1 MKRVLVFIFGSCLL
15 YSTAYAQAV
24 RLSDAEAKK
33 IVKTRTSPE
42 YPPLAKQMR
51 VTGEVRLDVYLNEDG
66 SLDKIHVVSGNALL
80 AGAAQNA
87 VKNWKFGPPVVDDK
101 PVKAVASYS
110 FAFGM

>member
-1 MKRVLVFIFGSCLL
+1 MKRLLILIFGSCLL
-15 YSTAYAQAV
+15 CSSVFAQAV

-33 IVKTRTSPE
+33 IVKTRTNPD

-66 SLDKIHVVSGNALL
+66 TLDRVHILSGNALL
-80 AGAAQNA
+80 AAAAQNA
-87 VKNWKFGPPVVDDK
+87 VKNWKFGPPTVDDK

-110 FAFGM
+110 FSFGM

>member
-1 MKRVLVFIFGSCLL
+1 MKRVLLVIVGTGLL
-15 YSTAYAQAV
+15 CATAFAQSV
-24 RLSDAEAKK
+24 RLSEAEAKK
-33 IVKTRTSPE
+33 IVKSRTNPE

-66 SLDKIHVVSGNALL
+66 TVDKIHVVSGNALL

-87 VKNWKFGPPVVDDK
+87 VKQWKFATPTQDDK

-110 FAFGM
+110 FTFGI

>member
-1 MKRVLVFIFGSCLL
+1 MKRLLILAFGSCLL
-15 YSTAYAQAV
+15 CSTVFAQEV
-24 RLSDAEAKK
+24 RLSEVEAKK
-33 IVKTRTSPE
+33 IVKVRTSPE

-66 SLDKIHVVSGNALL
+66 SLDRIHVISGNALL

-101 PVKAVASYS
+101 AVKAVASYS
-110 FAFGM
+110 FSFGL

>member
-1 MKRVLVFIFGSCLL
+1 MKRMLVFVFGLCLACIV
-15 YSTAYAQAV
+15 TYAQAV

-33 IVKTRTSPE
+33 IVKTRTQPE

-66 SLDKIHVVSGNALL
+66 SLDHIHVISGNALL

-87 VKNWKFGPPVVDDK
+87 VKQWKFGPPVVDDK

>member
-1 MKRVLVFIFGSCLL
+1 MKRLLVVVLGSCLL
-15 YSTAYAQAV
+15 CSTAFAQAV

-33 IVKTRTSPE
+33 IVKARTSPE

-66 SLDKIHVVSGNALL
+66 SLDRIHVISGNALL

-87 VKNWKFGPPVVDDK
+87 VKNWKFGLPIVDDK
-101 PVKAVASYS
+101 PVKAVAGYS

>member
-1 MKRVLVFIFGSCLL
+1 MKRVLVCLFGLCLL
-15 YSTAYAQAV
+15 CGTAFAQAV

-33 IVKTRTSPE
+33 IVKTRTNPE

-51 VTGEVRLDVYLNEDG
+51 VSGEVRLDVYLNEDG
-66 SLDKIHVVSGNALL
+66 SVDKVHVVSGNALL

-87 VKNWKFGPPVVDDK
+87 IKQWKFGTPTVDDK

-110 FAFGM
+110 FSFGL

>member
-15 YSTAYAQAV
+15 CSTAFAQAV

-33 IVKTRTSPE
+33 IVKTRTTPE

-66 SLDKIHVVSGNALL
+66 SLDRVHVVSVNALL

-87 VKNWKFGPPVVDDK
+87 IKQWKFGPPVVDDK

>member
-1 MKRVLVFIFGSCLL
+1 MKRILVLLFGACLVC
-15 YSTAYAQAV
+15 SIAYAQAV
-24 RLSDAEAKK
+24 RLSETEAKK
-33 IVKTRTSPE
+33 IVKTRTQPE

-66 SLDKIHVVSGNALL
+66 SVDHVHVVSGNALL

-87 VKNWKFGPPVVDDK
+87 VKQWKFGSPIVDDK
-101 PVKAVASYS
+101 PVKAVATYS

>member
-1 MKRVLVFIFGSCLL
+1 MKRFLVSAFVSCLL
-15 YSTAYAQAV
+15 CGTVCAQEV
-24 RLSDAEAKK
+24 RLSEAEAKK
-33 IVKTRTSPE
+33 IVKSRTTPE

-87 VKNWKFGPPVVDDK
+87 VKNWKFSPPTVDDK
-101 PVKAVASYS
+101 AVKAVASYS
-110 FAFGM
+110 FSFGM

>member
-1 MKRVLVFIFGSCLL
+1 MKRLLIFIIGSCMCC
-15 YSTAYAQAV
+15 AVFAQSV

-33 IVKTRTSPE
+33 VVKSRTNPE

-87 VKNWKFGPPVVDDK
+87 VKNWKFGAPTVDDK

-110 FAFGM
+110 FSFGM

>member
-1 MKRVLVFIFGSCLL
+1 MKRLLVVVFGSCLVC
-15 YSTAYAQAV
+15 STVFAQAV

-66 SLDKIHVVSGNALL
+66 SLDRIHVVSGNALL

-87 VKNWKFGPPVVDDK
+87 VKNWKFGTPVVDDK

-110 FAFGM
+110 FSFGM

>member
-1 MKRVLVFIFGSCLL
+1 MKRVLVFVFGVCILC
-15 YSTAYAQAV
+15 STAFAQAV

-87 VKNWKFGPPVVDDK
+87 VKQWKFGPPLVDDK

-110 FAFGM
+110 FSFGM

>member
-1 MKRVLVFIFGSCLL
+1 MKRLLVFTIGSCLMC
-15 YSTAYAQAV
+15 SAVFAQAV

-33 IVKTRTSPE
+33 VVKTRVNPE

-66 SLDKIHVVSGNALL
+66 TLDKIHVVSGNALL

-87 VKNWKFGPPVVDDK
+87 VKNWKFGPPTVDDK

-110 FAFGM
+110 FSFGM

>member
-15 YSTAYAQAV
+15 CSTAFAQAV

-33 IVKTRTSPE
+33 IVKTRTTPE

-66 SLDKIHVVSGNALL
+66 SLDRVHVVSGNALL

-87 VKNWKFGPPVVDDK
+87 IKQWKFGPPVVDDK